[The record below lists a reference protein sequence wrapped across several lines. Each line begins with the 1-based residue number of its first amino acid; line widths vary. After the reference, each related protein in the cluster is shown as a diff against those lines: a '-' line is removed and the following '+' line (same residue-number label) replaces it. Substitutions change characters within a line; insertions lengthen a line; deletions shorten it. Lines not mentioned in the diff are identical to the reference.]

1 MESRQTRFSDVCG
14 SMDELKRLLY
24 EEKDKISKNP
34 EVYLKPL
41 IEDVLFMLSR
51 IKNRH
56 KQYRNFT
63 EELRK
68 YVKLMEEVGG
78 VNLEK
83 AQESAEFIQRYID
96 FKKGFGETEVEKLNK
111 AAESIRSGASNQE
124 RKLRTY
130 KDLALGVY
138 KLFKKIKGNRN
149 WLLEEE
155 DVRVLSEKKYQA
167 WLPPEPYKSK
177 LLQELADPNAE
188 TYVIEPS
195 QTGEEPLVQFYE
207 SGLIPMSQVR
217 WSSDIKNFHP
227 ANFRPG
233 STGRKYRRQTFISLK
248 QLKDNYSILKLS
260 LKTFTP
266 NISKFLVK
274 IDKGNWQESKNSFSW
289 PLKEG
294 KNTIQ
299 AKVVDEMGKEGSI
312 SKRVAKLIKSEKR
325 IIVEE

>member
-14 SMDELKRLLY
+14 SIDELKRLLY
-24 EEKDKISKNP
+24 EEKDKVFKNP

-51 IKNRH
+51 IENRH
-56 KQYRNFT
+56 QEYKNFT

-78 VNLEK
+78 ANLEK
-83 AQESAEFIQRYID
+83 AQKSAEFIQRCIK
-96 FKKGFGETEVEKLNK
+96 FKKDFGEAEIEKLDK
-111 AAESIRSGASNQE
+111 AAESIRSAASNQE
-124 RKLRTY
+124 RKLRAY
-130 KDLALGVY
+130 KDLVLGAY
-138 KLFKKIKGNRN
+138 RLFKKIKGNRN
-149 WLLEEE
+149 WLLDEQNA
-155 DVRVLSEKKYQA
+155 RVLLEMKYQA
-167 WLPPEPYKSK
+167 WLPPEPHKSK

-195 QTGEEPLVQFYE
+195 QTGEEPVIQFYE
-207 SGLIPMSQVR
+207 SGLIPMSQIR
-217 WSSDIKNFHP
+217 WNPDIKNFHP
-227 ANFRPG
+227 ANFKPG

-248 QLKDNYSILKLS
+248 QLKDNYSILKIS

-274 IDKGNWQESKNSFSW
+274 IDEGNWQEVNNSFLW

-294 KNTIQ
+294 KNTIR
-299 AKVVDEMGKEGSI
+299 AKVVDKIGKEGYI
-312 SKRVAKLIKSEKR
+312 SKRVVKLIKSEKR